1 MFIKYHN
8 AAIAL
13 LAVLLLQGCVRI
25 SPDVPPTFVT
35 PTARQ
40 IESQEIKPTASAAAT
55 KIASTPT
62 RTVTPTATHPP
73 EVTITAVDGNLY
85 IRRGPGMAYNQIDVL
100 LKGETARA
108 LYRDILSKWVQI
120 NIPGHPDQTGWI
132 SLMTK
137 YSSINGDLS
146 AIPAIQVTDWP
157 VAAYLRNCSFH
168 RMLVMPGG
176 TVIPSLLQYPENEVW
191 IYPGSY
197 TVFDYDMPDT
207 PEVMRVEIREG
218 YDIEILYN
226 GAGEKHK
233 CP

>member
-1 MFIKYHN
+1 MFIKYRN

-13 LAVLLLQGCVRI
+13 LTLILLQGCVRI

-40 IESQEIKPTASAAAT
+40 IESQEIKPTASAATT
-55 KIASTPT
+55 KIVSTPT
-62 RTVTPTATHPP
+62 RAVTPTATHPP
-73 EVTITAVDGNLY
+73 EVTVTAVDGNLY

-100 LKGETARA
+100 LKGETARV
-108 LYRDILSKWVQI
+108 LHRDILSNWVQI
-120 NIPGHPDQTGWI
+120 NIPGHPDQTGWVSI
-132 SLMTK
+132 MTK
-137 YSSINGDLS
+137 YSSISGDLS

-233 CP
+233 CR